1 MKKNIIAFT
10 KDISSIITSCNCSY
24 QHVSLLLK
32 IDDKFDRF
40 VNVYWI
46 DMFNVK
52 CIIWPSILNATFS
65 INAISNALIFVQF
78 DDRSLL
84 YSRNKPWIISFKV
97 KNLPIPAPLI
107 KYIFIGTLWFF

>member
-46 DMFNVK
+46 AMFNVK

-97 KNLPIPAPLI
+97 NNLPIPAPLI
-107 KYIFIGTLWFF
+107 KYIFIGILWFF